1 MTDRVSAPTVA
12 CFGELLWDCLPRG
25 LFLGGAPI
33 NAACH
38 LHRQGLRVLPVSAVG
53 RDFLGD
59 EALRRVAGWGL
70 DPRFIARDRAHPT
83 GTVAATLD
91 ARGVPAYRIAESVAW
106 DHIAAPPALR
116 RATPAAVV
124 YGTLALRRPPNRRAL
139 SRLLDA
145 WPRALRVVDLNL
157 RSPFDTPAVSA
168 FALASAQLVKLNDH
182 ELARLAGPA
191 GRTPGA
197 LEKAARRFARRH
209 RIVRVCVTAGAR
221 GAGLLWDDQWFWEP
235 SRPVPVRDT
244 IGAGDAF
251 LGGLL
256 GALLARR
263 VAPKIALA
271 QASRLAEFVAARDG
285 ATPPYSCDA
294 RGRPRDPTR

>member
-1 MTDRVSAPTVA
+1 MPYFELTV
-12 CFGELLWDCLPRG
+12 FDG
-25 LFLGGAPI
+25 I
-33 NAACH
+33 
-38 LHRQGLRVLPVSAVG
+38 S
-53 RDFLGD
+53 
-59 EALRRVAGWGL
+59 
-70 DPRFIARDRAHPT
+70 
-83 GTVAATLD
+83 TL
-91 ARGVPAYRIAESVAW
+91 V
-106 DHIAAPPALR
+106 
-116 RATPAAVV
+116 
-124 YGTLALRRPPNRRAL
+124 GTLSLNFAQVPVDGSLPPF
-139 SRLLDA
+139 
-145 WPRALRVVDLNL
+145 VTV
-157 RSPFDTPAVSA
+157 PAVSA

-263 VAPKIALA
+263 AAPKIALA